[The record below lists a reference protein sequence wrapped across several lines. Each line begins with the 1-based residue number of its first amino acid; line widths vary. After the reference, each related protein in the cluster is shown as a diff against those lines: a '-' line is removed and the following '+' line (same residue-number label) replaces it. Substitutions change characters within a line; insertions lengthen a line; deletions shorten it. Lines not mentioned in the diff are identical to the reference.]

1 MCAAT
6 SGSTHSGRNA
16 ALRPLNSEKNRSR
29 LRFLPLLYLHAFG
42 YARACACM
50 HAHIHA
56 HICMRARLAC
66 CTCMHLRMHVHV
78 HVHTLPRCPQYFLR
92 CVCACVGIT
101 HDRLHSVNI
110 FGSSLTPHLCK
121 TFLFPIFTMHAAMK
135 SVKAMKMAKKR
146 AAVSRCNEVRA
157 PAMKKDLP
165 PSFYK
170 IQGFILN
177 SLRTSE

>member
-1 MCAAT
+1 MRRR
-6 SGSTHSGRNA
+6 GLGIP
-16 ALRPLNSEKNRSR
+16 LRPRSR

-110 FGSSLTPHLCK
+110 FASSLTAHLCK

-146 AAVSRCNEVRA
+146 AAVSGCNEVREGYEDGQEA